1 MFRRF
6 LPLPPMTLF
15 AMATLTPLA
24 LLGAGVWFAGAWVL
38 PGLLY
43 MAVLT
48 IALDRLIRWTAPD
61 APEGAEFPAADALL
75 IAIGVAHLIGFPV
88 AVWAIAGESGLS
100 PLARIGL
107 FAGFGLVFGQV
118 SNPAAHEL
126 IHRGNRWL
134 YRLGVAVYATMLNAH
149 HASAHRLVHHRHVAT
164 PMDPN
169 SAPEG
174 MGFYRFLPRA
184 YLGSFRAGWQ
194 AETARRSGGAG
205 GMHPYPAYL
214 LAQAGSLALGFWIA
228 GWAGVVVWLALA
240 AHATA
245 QLMLSDYVQHY
256 GLARRQLADG
266 RYEPVSARHSWN
278 APHWFTSGVMLN
290 APRHSDHHAHP
301 ARPYPAL
308 RLPEADAAPWLPW
321 SLPVAS
327 AVALVPALWHR
338 RMRHRLRRW
347 QVAGLE

>member
-24 LLGAGVWFAGAWVL
+24 LLGAGVWLGGAWVL

-75 IAIGVAHLIGFPV
+75 IAIGVAHLIAFPV

-126 IHRGNRWL
+126 
-134 YRLGVAVYATMLNAH
+134 
-149 HASAHRLVHHRHVAT
+149 
-164 PMDPN
+164 N
-169 SAPEG
+169 S
-174 MGFYRFLPRA
+174 
-184 YLGSFRAGWQ
+184 
-194 AETARRSGGAG
+194 SGQ
-205 GMHPYPAYL
+205 P
-214 LAQAGSLALGFWIA
+214 LALSAWRRGLCNNAERPSRIGTPA
-228 GWAGVVVWLALA
+228 GASPACGD
-240 AHATA
+240 TDGP
-245 QLMLSDYVQHY
+245 QL
-256 GLARRQLADG
+256 GA
-266 RYEPVSARHSWN
+266 
-278 APHWFTSGVMLN
+278 
-290 APRHSDHHAHP
+290 
-301 ARPYPAL
+301 
-308 RLPEADAAPWLPW
+308 
-321 SLPVAS
+321 
-327 AVALVPALWHR
+327 
-338 RMRHRLRRW
+338 
-347 QVAGLE
+347 